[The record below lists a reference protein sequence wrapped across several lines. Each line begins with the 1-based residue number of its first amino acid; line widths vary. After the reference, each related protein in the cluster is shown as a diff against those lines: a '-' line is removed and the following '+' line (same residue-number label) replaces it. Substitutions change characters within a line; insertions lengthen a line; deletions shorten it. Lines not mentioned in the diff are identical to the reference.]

1 MILFIKQ
8 MIEIPSLFLY
18 LDFMQYL
25 GLNRKI
31 MKTLICTATSLE
43 LMGIFPSI
51 SSSDIENAGTGFE
64 KEGLLFLETGI
75 GVLSTY
81 ASLVR
86 FHLNTHVDRVL
97 QVGIAGAYAAA
108 RAEVRVLGTPVI
120 IEKEVVADLGAEDSD
135 SFLTLNDLELGK
147 PEYYESKNLTIFD
160 DLFGDSLKTLP
171 VVTGA
176 TVNTATGKEATG
188 ILRAAKYGVEV
199 ESMEGAGALKFGNDF
214 GISVLQLRSI
224 SNIATT
230 RDRESWD
237 IVGAI
242 KSLRNLCGVL
252 L

>member
-1 MILFIKQ
+1 
-8 MIEIPSLFLY
+8 
-18 LDFMQYL
+18 
-25 GLNRKI
+25 

-43 LMGIFPSI
+43 LSGIFPSI
-51 SSSDIENAGTGFE
+51 SPSEIKTAGSGF
-64 KEGLLFLETGI
+64 KKKGISFLVTGI
-75 GVLSTY
+75 GVLNTY

-86 FHLNTHVDRVL
+86 SHLSTPVDRVL
-97 QVGIAGAYAAA
+97 QIGIAGAYTGA
-108 RAEVRVLGTPVI
+108 RKEVKVLGTPVI
-120 IEKEVVADLGAEDSD
+120 IEKEIVADLGAEDPG
-135 SFLTLNDLELGK
+135 SFLSLNDLDLGEM
-147 PEYYESKNLTIFD
+147 EYYESKCLPVFD

-199 ESMEGAGALKFGNDF
+199 ESMEGAGALKFGEDF
-214 GISVLQLRSI
+214 GIPVLQMRSI

-237 IVGAI
+237 IIGAI